1 MGLALT
7 SPFSCVNLLQYFKI
21 SHLQVIST
29 YSISAPPSFQ
39 EISVIMHISTF
50 SHLCL
55 IYLPLNIS
63 TSVSPGFM
71 FSSLDFS
78 VSSTAFLDSS
88 RSQETWLQMFCNQ
101 HCMKGRNLFQ
111 IYWSKMWLQEEFWP
125 INVRKKTPNS
135 LYVLR
140 ECIWQEHRVQ
150 WKLIE
155 LACIKHL

>member
-21 SHLQVIST
+21 SDLQVIST

-39 EISVIMHISTF
+39 EISVIMHISIF

-55 IYLPLNIS
+55 IYLPSNIS
-63 TSVSPGFM
+63 TSVSPGFL

-88 RSQETWLQMFCNQ
+88 RSQATWLQMFYDQ
-101 HCMKGRNLFQ
+101 HCMKEIETYSKYTEARYGCKRNFGL
-111 IYWSKMWLQEEFWP
+111 
-125 INVRKKTPNS
+125 
-135 LYVLR
+135 
-140 ECIWQEHRVQ
+140 
-150 WKLIE
+150 
-155 LACIKHL
+155 